1 MLLGKLMFQFTRFA
15 IQALHLVFVSW
26 LTIVFVG
33 GSLFLSK
40 FVTTSTIFSWSLG
53 NLNISCCNNSQCTE
67 LLSAHCLHIQVHS
80 FAHILSNKSHSRHLQ
95 TQVHSSTNTLCN
107 KYYSQ
112 KSQNAVKP
120 IAYKKKATVN
130 AHLTNPLTSPK
141 IPMSLSADLAPPPP
155 DLAHNLFACLKTY
168 YLIYIHG
175 MFNSINN
182 STMYI
187 RGLSNISVLWK
198 KTLSDKPCIHG
209 CYWVKLYQTF
219 DA

>member
-130 AHLTNPLTSPK
+130 AHLTILLEQNF
-141 IPMSLSADLAPPPP
+141 
-155 DLAHNLFACLKTY
+155 LFLVG
-168 YLIYIHG
+168 H
-175 MFNSINN
+175 MN
-182 STMYI
+182 
-187 RGLSNISVLWK
+187 
-198 KTLSDKPCIHG
+198 CIHKLKSVNLQHK
-209 CYWVKLYQTF
+209 WVKHYS
-219 DA
+219 